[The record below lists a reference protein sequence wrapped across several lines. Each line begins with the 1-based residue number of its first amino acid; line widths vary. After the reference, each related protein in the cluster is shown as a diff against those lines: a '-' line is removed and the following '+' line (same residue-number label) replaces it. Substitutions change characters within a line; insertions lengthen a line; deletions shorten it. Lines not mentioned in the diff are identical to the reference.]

1 MATILTSDP
10 QGAPSN
16 MTIQTSV
23 LDPITLTDTNV
34 VFQLPKTGVVDAGS
48 FVQLAIKC
56 EAGVDGELFFP
67 IDTGIHGLI
76 KNATLKI
83 GNKVIC
89 TTQDYGHYKSMVR
102 KFTTPESRSFV
113 DMIKCGATGSRFGA
127 DPTGRLEYRDLQLTH
142 NATPTLS
149 TAIIPDFIKP
159 SSDDTT
165 TPVFSV
171 MLSDLFPMML
181 QRKLPLGY
189 IKEHMYIDIE
199 FNQQLVEADVGKIC
213 CRTQGTTGSPK
224 ISLSRDNIKFM
235 FDSLY
240 YDDEKMSQVA
250 SLAMSKDGL
259 SMIFED
265 LILTST
271 SIPAIGAPA
280 TTQTQVVEREIAC
293 AGKTIRNLLMCERQ
307 AGQVHKFLGEYES
320 RDTKIPSAVNYR
332 INEQRVYD
340 RDISES
346 PRKLQEVSLAVGRTL
361 MIPDQ
366 LYSYDSD
373 TNKAVLGNAVNQQ
386 STFVGKVEGH
396 QCPAQASNSYGSDT
410 DVRGTSHYEGID
422 LTTSGSN
429 VLGSGTKV
437 GVKPIRLTKSYT
449 RTADD
454 FGARDLRIYAGVER
468 FMTIRNGEVFVS
480 A

>member
-1 MATILTSDP
+1 M
-10 QGAPSN
+10 
-16 MTIQTSV
+16 
-23 LDPITLTDTNV
+23 
-34 VFQLPKTGVVDAGS
+34 
-48 FVQLAIKC
+48 
-56 EAGVDGELFFP
+56 
-67 IDTGIHGLI
+67 
-76 KNATLKI
+76 
-83 GNKVIC
+83 
-89 TTQDYGHYKSMVR
+89 
-102 KFTTPESRSFV
+102 
-113 DMIKCGATGSRFGA
+113 
-127 DPTGRLEYRDLQLTH
+127 
-142 NATPTLS
+142 
-149 TAIIPDFIKP
+149 
-159 SSDDTT
+159 
-165 TPVFSV
+165 
-171 MLSDLFPMML
+171 
-181 QRKLPLGY
+181 
-189 IKEHMYIDIE
+189 
-199 FNQQLVEADVGKIC
+199 GKIC

-271 SIPAIGAPA
+271 SIPAVPAPA
-280 TTQTQVVEREIAC
+280 TTKTEVVEREIAC

-307 AGQVHKFLGEYES
+307 SNQVHKFLGEYES

-373 TNKAVLGNAVNQQ
+373 TDKSVLGQAVNQQ

-396 QCPAQASNSYGSDT
+396 QCPAQGSNSYGTDT

-429 VLGSGTKV
+429 VLGSGTKI
-437 GVKPIRLTKSYT
+437 GVKPIRLTKTYT

-454 FGARDLRIYAGVER
+454 YGARDLRIYAGVER